1 LPFLKINNAVEQ
13 SHWLNKLSATLRV
26 REEDLRK
33 DMEKIKDDYSPAY
46 PIIEDRVEPVVQKQK
61 TRQDLLEEQI
71 AVFILLSRENV
82 NLLPLDLVNN
92 FQNQLA
98 IFY

>member
-1 LPFLKINNAVEQ
+1 LHSILKINNAVEQ

-33 DMEKIKDDYSPAY
+33 RYGKIKDDYSPAY

-61 TRQDLLEEQI
+61 TRQDLNKWSQSI
-71 AVFILLSRENV
+71 QQTNWQRHGCGC
-82 NLLPLDLVNN
+82 
-92 FQNQLA
+92 QRQW
-98 IFY
+98 